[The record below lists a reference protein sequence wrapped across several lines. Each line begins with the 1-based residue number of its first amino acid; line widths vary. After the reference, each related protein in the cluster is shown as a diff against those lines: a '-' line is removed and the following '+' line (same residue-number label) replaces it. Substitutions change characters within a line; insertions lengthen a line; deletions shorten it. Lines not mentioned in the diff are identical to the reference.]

1 MLLTDAAK
9 EFEFNCQCRKLSDKT
24 IRNYGKLIGYLLD
37 YLKEQHKVLCLED
50 VRPMCIKA
58 YLMMLQERGAKPQY
72 INDQL
77 KAFKVLFRYLYEEGY
92 TDSILTERIKNVK
105 QPKTIIKTFTEQEVK
120 KLTEYYS
127 GHTFMEVRNRL
138 MLMTFFDTGIR
149 VSELI
154 DLKLSQVKD
163 EYILIHGKGDKER
176 VVPKS
181 PLLNKWMFKYLNT
194 RKNFFAYRRV
204 PDNVFLSR
212 NGRRDTPCYQDS
224 WQGRRREQR
233 YSRQSAHL
241 PPHLRADAVEER
253 TGLVQPVPLD
263 GALQHFH
270 HTAVSGRT
278 ARLRG
283 AERLQG
289 YWDFDEFVNVLLS
302 LIVHSKNFFD
312 CPPHILGTRGV

>member
-50 VRPMCIKA
+50 VQPMYIKA

-120 KLTEYYS
+120 KMTEYYS

-154 DLKLSQVKD
+154 NLKLSQVKD

-181 PLLNKWMFKYLNT
+181 PLLNKWMFKYLST
-194 RKNFFAYRRV
+194 RENFFAYRRV
-204 PDNVFLSR
+204 PENVFLSR
-212 NGRRDTPCYQDS
+212 NGRPMTTEAIHRVIKIAGKAVGVSKDIRVSPHTC
-224 WQGRRREQR
+224 R
-233 YSRQSAHL
+233 H
-241 PPHLRADAVEER
+241 HLRADAVEER
-253 TGLVQPVPLD
+253 TGLVQPISLD

-283 AERLQG
+283 VERLQG
-289 YWDFDEFVNVLLS
+289 YRNFDEL
-302 LIVHSKNFFD
+302 
-312 CPPHILGTRGV
+312 

>member
-50 VRPMCIKA
+50 VRPMYIKA

-120 KLTEYYS
+120 KMTEYYS

-181 PLLNKWMFKYLNT
+181 PLLNKWMFKYLST
-194 RKNFFAYRRV
+194 RENFFAYRRI
-204 PDNVFLSR
+204 PENVFLSR
-212 NGRRDTPCYQDS
+212 NGRPMTTEAIHRVIKIAGKAVGVSRDIRVSPHTCRHTFAQMQLKNGLDLYS
-224 WQGRRREQR
+224 LSRLMGHSNISITQR
-233 YSRQSAHL
+233 YL
-241 PPHLRADAVEER
+241 EGLRDFEVLNACTA
-253 TGLVQPVPLD
+253 TG
-263 GALQHFH
+263 
-270 HTAVSGRT
+270 
-278 ARLRG
+278 
-283 AERLQG
+283 
-289 YWDFDEFVNVLLS
+289 
-302 LIVHSKNFFD
+302 
-312 CPPHILGTRGV
+312 ILMNL

>member
-50 VRPMCIKA
+50 VRPMYIKA

-120 KLTEYYS
+120 KMTEYYS

-181 PLLNKWMFKYLNT
+181 PLLNKWMFKYLST
-194 RKNFFAYRRV
+194 RENFFAYRRV
-204 PDNVFLSR
+204 PENVFLSR
-212 NGRRDTPCYQDS
+212 NGRPMTTEAIHRVIKIAGKAVGVSRDIRVSPHTCRHTFAQMQLKNGLDLYS
-224 WQGRRREQR
+224 LSRLMGHSNISITQR
-233 YSRQSAHL
+233 YLEGLQDFEVLNACK
-241 PPHLRADAVEER
+241 A
-253 TGLVQPVPLD
+253 TG
-263 GALQHFH
+263 
-270 HTAVSGRT
+270 
-278 ARLRG
+278 
-283 AERLQG
+283 
-289 YWDFDEFVNVLLS
+289 
-302 LIVHSKNFFD
+302 
-312 CPPHILGTRGV
+312 ILMNL

>member
-50 VRPMCIKA
+50 ARPMYIKA

-120 KLTEYYS
+120 KMTEYYS

-181 PLLNKWMFKYLNT
+181 PLLNKWMFKYLST
-194 RKNFFAYRRV
+194 RENFFAYRRV
-204 PDNVFLSR
+204 PENVFLSR
-212 NGRRDTPCYQDS
+212 NGRPMTTEAIHRVIKIAGKAVGVSRDIRVSPHTCRHTFAQMQLKNGLDLYS
-224 WQGRRREQR
+224 LSRLMGHSNISITQR
-233 YSRQSAHL
+233 YL
-241 PPHLRADAVEER
+241 EGLRDFEVLNACKA
-253 TGLVQPVPLD
+253 TG
-263 GALQHFH
+263 
-270 HTAVSGRT
+270 
-278 ARLRG
+278 
-283 AERLQG
+283 
-289 YWDFDEFVNVLLS
+289 
-302 LIVHSKNFFD
+302 
-312 CPPHILGTRGV
+312 ILMNL

>member
-37 YLKEQHKVLCLED
+37 YLKKQHKVLCLED
-50 VRPMCIKA
+50 VRPMYIKA

-120 KLTEYYS
+120 KMTEYYS

-181 PLLNKWMFKYLNT
+181 PLLNKWMFKYLST
-194 RKNFFAYRRV
+194 RENFFAYRRV
-204 PDNVFLSR
+204 PENVFLSR
-212 NGRRDTPCYQDS
+212 NGRPMTTEAIHRVIKIAGKAVGVSRDIRVSPHTCRHTFAQMQLKNGLDLYS
-224 WQGRRREQR
+224 LSRLMGHSNISITQR
-233 YSRQSAHL
+233 YL
-241 PPHLRADAVEER
+241 EGLRDFEVLNACKA
-253 TGLVQPVPLD
+253 TG
-263 GALQHFH
+263 
-270 HTAVSGRT
+270 
-278 ARLRG
+278 
-283 AERLQG
+283 
-289 YWDFDEFVNVLLS
+289 
-302 LIVHSKNFFD
+302 
-312 CPPHILGTRGV
+312 ILMNL

>member
-50 VRPMCIKA
+50 VQPMYIKA

-120 KLTEYYS
+120 KMTEYYS

-154 DLKLSQVKD
+154 NLKLSQVKD

-181 PLLNKWMFKYLNT
+181 PLLNKWMFKYLST
-194 RKNFFAYRRV
+194 RENFFAYRRV
-204 PDNVFLSR
+204 PENVFLSR
-212 NGRRDTPCYQDS
+212 NGRPMTTEAIHRVIKIAGKAVGVSKDIRVSPHTCRHTFAQMQLKNGLDLYS
-224 WQGRRREQR
+224 LSRLMGHYNISITQR
-233 YSRQSAHL
+233 YL
-241 PPHLRADAVEER
+241 EGLRDFEVLNACKA
-253 TGLVQPVPLD
+253 TG
-263 GALQHFH
+263 
-270 HTAVSGRT
+270 
-278 ARLRG
+278 
-283 AERLQG
+283 
-289 YWDFDEFVNVLLS
+289 
-302 LIVHSKNFFD
+302 
-312 CPPHILGTRGV
+312 ILMNL

>member
-50 VRPMCIKA
+50 VRPMYIKA

-120 KLTEYYS
+120 KMTEYYS
-127 GHTFMEVRNRL
+127 GHTFIEVRNRL

-181 PLLNKWMFKYLNT
+181 PLLNKWMFKYLST
-194 RKNFFAYRRV
+194 RENFFAYRRV
-204 PDNVFLSR
+204 PENVFLSR
-212 NGRRDTPCYQDS
+212 NGRPMTTEAIHRVIKIAGKAVGVSRDIRVSPHTCRHTFAQMQLKNGLDLYS
-224 WQGRRREQR
+224 LSRLMGHSSISITQR
-233 YSRQSAHL
+233 YL
-241 PPHLRADAVEER
+241 EGLRDFEVLNACKA
-253 TGLVQPVPLD
+253 TG
-263 GALQHFH
+263 
-270 HTAVSGRT
+270 
-278 ARLRG
+278 
-283 AERLQG
+283 
-289 YWDFDEFVNVLLS
+289 
-302 LIVHSKNFFD
+302 
-312 CPPHILGTRGV
+312 ILMNL

>member
-1 MLLTDAAK
+1 
-9 EFEFNCQCRKLSDKT
+9 
-24 IRNYGKLIGYLLD
+24 
-37 YLKEQHKVLCLED
+37 
-50 VRPMCIKA
+50 
-58 YLMMLQERGAKPQY
+58 MLQERGAKPQY

-194 RKNFFAYRRV
+194 RENFFAYRRV
-204 PDNVFLSR
+204 PENVFLSR
-212 NGRRDTPCYQDS
+212 NGRPMTTEAIHRVIKIAGKAVGVSRDIRVSPHTCRHTFAQMQLKNGLDLYS
-224 WQGRRREQR
+224 LSRLMGHSSISITQR
-233 YSRQSAHL
+233 YL
-241 PPHLRADAVEER
+241 EGLRDFEVLNACKA
-253 TGLVQPVPLD
+253 TG
-263 GALQHFH
+263 
-270 HTAVSGRT
+270 
-278 ARLRG
+278 
-283 AERLQG
+283 
-289 YWDFDEFVNVLLS
+289 
-302 LIVHSKNFFD
+302 
-312 CPPHILGTRGV
+312 ILMNL

>member
-50 VRPMCIKA
+50 VRPMYIKA

-105 QPKTIIKTFTEQEVK
+105 QPKAIIKTFTEQEVK

-194 RKNFFAYRRV
+194 RENFFAYRRV
-204 PDNVFLSR
+204 PENVFLSR
-212 NGRRDTPCYQDS
+212 NGRPMTTEAIHRVIKIAGKAVGVSRDIRVSPHTCRHTFAQMQLKNGLDLYS
-224 WQGRRREQR
+224 LSRLMGHSNISITQR
-233 YSRQSAHL
+233 YL
-241 PPHLRADAVEER
+241 EGLRDFEVLNACKA
-253 TGLVQPVPLD
+253 TG
-263 GALQHFH
+263 
-270 HTAVSGRT
+270 
-278 ARLRG
+278 
-283 AERLQG
+283 
-289 YWDFDEFVNVLLS
+289 
-302 LIVHSKNFFD
+302 
-312 CPPHILGTRGV
+312 ILMNL

>member
-50 VRPMCIKA
+50 VRPMYIKA

-120 KLTEYYS
+120 KMTEYYS

-181 PLLNKWMFKYLNT
+181 PLLNKWMFKYLST
-194 RKNFFAYRRV
+194 RENFFAYRRV
-204 PDNVFLSR
+204 PENVFLSR
-212 NGRRDTPCYQDS
+212 NGRPMTTEAIHRVIKIAGKAVGVSRDIRVSPHTCRHTFAQMQLKNGLDLYS
-224 WQGRRREQR
+224 LSRLMGHYSISITQR
-233 YSRQSAHL
+233 YL
-241 PPHLRADAVEER
+241 EGLRDFEVLNACKA
-253 TGLVQPVPLD
+253 TG
-263 GALQHFH
+263 
-270 HTAVSGRT
+270 
-278 ARLRG
+278 
-283 AERLQG
+283 
-289 YWDFDEFVNVLLS
+289 
-302 LIVHSKNFFD
+302 
-312 CPPHILGTRGV
+312 ILMNL

>member
-50 VRPMCIKA
+50 VQPMYIKA

-120 KLTEYYS
+120 KMTEYYS

-138 MLMTFFDTGIR
+138 MLMMFFDTGIR

-154 DLKLSQVKD
+154 NLKLSQVKD

-181 PLLNKWMFKYLNT
+181 PLLNKWMFKYLST
-194 RKNFFAYRRV
+194 RENFFAYRRV
-204 PDNVFLSR
+204 PENVFLSR
-212 NGRRDTPCYQDS
+212 NGRPMTTEAIHRVIKIAGKAVGVSKDIRVSPHTCRHTFAQMQLKNGLDLYS
-224 WQGRRREQR
+224 LSRLMGHSNISITQR
-233 YSRQSAHL
+233 YL
-241 PPHLRADAVEER
+241 EGLRDFEVLNACKA
-253 TGLVQPVPLD
+253 TG
-263 GALQHFH
+263 
-270 HTAVSGRT
+270 
-278 ARLRG
+278 
-283 AERLQG
+283 
-289 YWDFDEFVNVLLS
+289 
-302 LIVHSKNFFD
+302 
-312 CPPHILGTRGV
+312 ILMNL

>member
-50 VRPMCIKA
+50 VRPMYIKA
-58 YLMMLQERGAKPQY
+58 YLMILQERGAKPQY

-194 RKNFFAYRRV
+194 RENFFAYRRV
-204 PDNVFLSR
+204 PENVFLSR
-212 NGRRDTPCYQDS
+212 NGRPMTTEAIHRVIKIAGKAVGVSRDIRVSPHTCRHTFAQMQLKNGLDLYS
-224 WQGRRREQR
+224 LSRLMGHSNISITQR
-233 YSRQSAHL
+233 YL
-241 PPHLRADAVEER
+241 EGLRDFEVLNACKA
-253 TGLVQPVPLD
+253 TG
-263 GALQHFH
+263 
-270 HTAVSGRT
+270 
-278 ARLRG
+278 
-283 AERLQG
+283 
-289 YWDFDEFVNVLLS
+289 
-302 LIVHSKNFFD
+302 
-312 CPPHILGTRGV
+312 ILMNL

>member
-24 IRNYGKLIGYLLD
+24 IRNYGRLIGYLLD

-50 VRPMCIKA
+50 VRPMYIKA

-120 KLTEYYS
+120 KMTEYYS

-181 PLLNKWMFKYLNT
+181 PLLNKWMFKYLST
-194 RKNFFAYRRV
+194 RENFFAYRRV
-204 PDNVFLSR
+204 PENVFLSR
-212 NGRRDTPCYQDS
+212 NGRPMTTEAIHRVIKIAGKAVGVSRDIRVSPHTCRHTFAQMQLKNGLDLYS
-224 WQGRRREQR
+224 LSRLMGHSSISITQR
-233 YSRQSAHL
+233 YL
-241 PPHLRADAVEER
+241 EGLRDFEVLNACKA
-253 TGLVQPVPLD
+253 TG
-263 GALQHFH
+263 
-270 HTAVSGRT
+270 
-278 ARLRG
+278 
-283 AERLQG
+283 
-289 YWDFDEFVNVLLS
+289 
-302 LIVHSKNFFD
+302 
-312 CPPHILGTRGV
+312 ILMNL

>member
-50 VRPMCIKA
+50 VRPMYIKA

-194 RKNFFAYRRV
+194 RENFFAYRRV
-204 PDNVFLSR
+204 PENVFLSR
-212 NGRRDTPCYQDS
+212 NGRPMTTESIHRVIKIAGKAVGVSRDIRVSPHTSRHTFAQMQLKNGLDLYS
-224 WQGRRREQR
+224 LSRLMGHSNISITQR
-233 YSRQSAHL
+233 YL
-241 PPHLRADAVEER
+241 EGLRDFEVLNACKA
-253 TGLVQPVPLD
+253 TG
-263 GALQHFH
+263 
-270 HTAVSGRT
+270 
-278 ARLRG
+278 
-283 AERLQG
+283 
-289 YWDFDEFVNVLLS
+289 
-302 LIVHSKNFFD
+302 
-312 CPPHILGTRGV
+312 ILMNL

>member
-50 VRPMCIKA
+50 VRPMYIKA

-120 KLTEYYS
+120 KLTKYYS

-181 PLLNKWMFKYLNT
+181 PLLNKWMFKYLST
-194 RKNFFAYRRV
+194 RENFFAYRRV
-204 PDNVFLSR
+204 PENVFLSR
-212 NGRRDTPCYQDS
+212 NGRPMTTEAIHRVIKIAGKAVGVSKDIRVSPHTCRHTFAQMQLKNGLDLYS
-224 WQGRRREQR
+224 LSRLMGHSNISITQR
-233 YSRQSAHL
+233 YL
-241 PPHLRADAVEER
+241 EGLRDFEVLNACKA
-253 TGLVQPVPLD
+253 TG
-263 GALQHFH
+263 
-270 HTAVSGRT
+270 
-278 ARLRG
+278 
-283 AERLQG
+283 
-289 YWDFDEFVNVLLS
+289 
-302 LIVHSKNFFD
+302 
-312 CPPHILGTRGV
+312 ILMNL

>member
-120 KLTEYYS
+120 KMTEYYS

-194 RKNFFAYRRV
+194 RENFFAYRRV
-204 PDNVFLSR
+204 PENVFLSR
-212 NGRRDTPCYQDS
+212 NGRPMTTEAIHRVIKIAGKAVGVSRDIRVSPHTCRHTFAQMQLKNGLDLYS
-224 WQGRRREQR
+224 LSRLMGHSSISITQR
-233 YSRQSAHL
+233 YL
-241 PPHLRADAVEER
+241 EGLRDFEVLNACKA
-253 TGLVQPVPLD
+253 TG
-263 GALQHFH
+263 
-270 HTAVSGRT
+270 
-278 ARLRG
+278 
-283 AERLQG
+283 
-289 YWDFDEFVNVLLS
+289 
-302 LIVHSKNFFD
+302 
-312 CPPHILGTRGV
+312 ILMNL

>member
-50 VRPMCIKA
+50 VRPMYIKA
-58 YLMMLQERGAKPQY
+58 YLMMVQERGAKPQY

-120 KLTEYYS
+120 KMTEYYS

-181 PLLNKWMFKYLNT
+181 PLLNKWMFKYLST
-194 RKNFFAYRRV
+194 RENFFAYRRV
-204 PDNVFLSR
+204 PENVFLSR
-212 NGRRDTPCYQDS
+212 NGRPMTTEAIHRVIKIAGKAVGVSRDIRVSPHTCRHTFAQMQLKNGLDLYS
-224 WQGRRREQR
+224 LSRLMGHSSISITQR
-233 YSRQSAHL
+233 YL
-241 PPHLRADAVEER
+241 EGLRDFEVLNACKA
-253 TGLVQPVPLD
+253 TG
-263 GALQHFH
+263 
-270 HTAVSGRT
+270 
-278 ARLRG
+278 
-283 AERLQG
+283 
-289 YWDFDEFVNVLLS
+289 
-302 LIVHSKNFFD
+302 
-312 CPPHILGTRGV
+312 ILMNL

>member
-9 EFEFNCQCRKLSDKT
+9 KFEFNCQCRKLSDKT

-50 VRPMCIKA
+50 VRPMYIKA

-120 KLTEYYS
+120 KMTEYYS

-181 PLLNKWMFKYLNT
+181 PLLNKWMFKYLST
-194 RKNFFAYRRV
+194 RENFFAYRRV
-204 PDNVFLSR
+204 PENVFLSR
-212 NGRRDTPCYQDS
+212 NGRAMTTEAIHRVIKIAGKAVGVSRDIRVSPHTCRHTFAQMQLKNGLDLYS
-224 WQGRRREQR
+224 LSRLMGHSNISITQR
-233 YSRQSAHL
+233 YL
-241 PPHLRADAVEER
+241 EGLRDFEVLNACKA
-253 TGLVQPVPLD
+253 TG
-263 GALQHFH
+263 
-270 HTAVSGRT
+270 
-278 ARLRG
+278 
-283 AERLQG
+283 
-289 YWDFDEFVNVLLS
+289 
-302 LIVHSKNFFD
+302 
-312 CPPHILGTRGV
+312 ILMNL

>member
-50 VRPMCIKA
+50 VRPMYIKA

-163 EYILIHGKGDKER
+163 EYILIHGTGDKER

-204 PDNVFLSR
+204 PENVFLSR
-212 NGRRDTPCYQDS
+212 NGRPMTTEAIHRVIKIAGKAVGVSRDIRVSPHTCRHTFAQMQLKNGLDLYS
-224 WQGRRREQR
+224 LSRLMGHSNISITQR
-233 YSRQSAHL
+233 YL
-241 PPHLRADAVEER
+241 EGLRDFEVLNACKA
-253 TGLVQPVPLD
+253 TG
-263 GALQHFH
+263 
-270 HTAVSGRT
+270 
-278 ARLRG
+278 
-283 AERLQG
+283 
-289 YWDFDEFVNVLLS
+289 
-302 LIVHSKNFFD
+302 
-312 CPPHILGTRGV
+312 ILMNL

>member
-50 VRPMCIKA
+50 VRPMYIKA

-120 KLTEYYS
+120 KMTEYYS

-163 EYILIHGKGDKER
+163 EYLLIHGKGDKER

-181 PLLNKWMFKYLNT
+181 PLLNKWMFKYLST
-194 RKNFFAYRRV
+194 RENFFAYRRV
-204 PDNVFLSR
+204 PENVFLSR
-212 NGRRDTPCYQDS
+212 NGRPMTTEAIHRVIKIAGKAVGVSRDIRVSPHTCRHTFAQMQLKNGLDLYS
-224 WQGRRREQR
+224 LSRLMGHSSISITQR
-233 YSRQSAHL
+233 YL
-241 PPHLRADAVEER
+241 EGLRDFEVLNACKA
-253 TGLVQPVPLD
+253 TG
-263 GALQHFH
+263 
-270 HTAVSGRT
+270 
-278 ARLRG
+278 
-283 AERLQG
+283 
-289 YWDFDEFVNVLLS
+289 
-302 LIVHSKNFFD
+302 
-312 CPPHILGTRGV
+312 ILMNL

>member
-50 VRPMCIKA
+50 VRPMYIKA

-120 KLTEYYS
+120 KMTEYYS

-181 PLLNKWMFKYLNT
+181 PLLNKWMFKYLST
-194 RKNFFAYRRV
+194 RENFFAYRRV
-204 PDNVFLSR
+204 PENVFLSR
-212 NGRRDTPCYQDS
+212 NGRPMTTEAIHRVIKIAGKAVGVSRDIRVSPHTCRHTFAQMQLKNGLDLYS
-224 WQGRRREQR
+224 LSRLMGHSNISITQR
-233 YSRQSAHL
+233 Y
-241 PPHLRADAVEER
+241 PEGLRDFEVLNACKA
-253 TGLVQPVPLD
+253 TG
-263 GALQHFH
+263 
-270 HTAVSGRT
+270 
-278 ARLRG
+278 
-283 AERLQG
+283 
-289 YWDFDEFVNVLLS
+289 
-302 LIVHSKNFFD
+302 
-312 CPPHILGTRGV
+312 ILMNL

>member
-50 VRPMCIKA
+50 VRPMYIKA

-120 KLTEYYS
+120 KMTKYYS

-181 PLLNKWMFKYLNT
+181 PLLNKWMFKYLST
-194 RKNFFAYRRV
+194 RENFFAYRRV
-204 PDNVFLSR
+204 PENVFLSR
-212 NGRRDTPCYQDS
+212 NGRPMTTEAIHRVIKIAGKAVGVSRDIRVSPHTCRHTFAQMQLKNGLDLYS
-224 WQGRRREQR
+224 LSRLMGHSNISITQR
-233 YSRQSAHL
+233 YL
-241 PPHLRADAVEER
+241 EGLRDFEVLNACKA
-253 TGLVQPVPLD
+253 TG
-263 GALQHFH
+263 
-270 HTAVSGRT
+270 
-278 ARLRG
+278 
-283 AERLQG
+283 
-289 YWDFDEFVNVLLS
+289 
-302 LIVHSKNFFD
+302 
-312 CPPHILGTRGV
+312 ILMNL

>member
-50 VRPMCIKA
+50 VQPMYIKA

-120 KLTEYYS
+120 KMTEYYS

-154 DLKLSQVKD
+154 NLKLSQVKD

-181 PLLNKWMFKYLNT
+181 PLLNKWMFKYTRELLCLSPRT
-194 RKNFFAYRRV
+194 RKCVPQPQRQTYDYR
-204 PDNVFLSR
+204 S
-212 NGRRDTPCYQDS
+212 DTPCYQDS

-253 TGLVQPVPLD
+253 TGLVQPISLD

-283 AERLQG
+283 VERLQG
-289 YWDFDEFVNVLLS
+289 YRNFDEFVRYIN
-302 LIVHSKNFFD
+302 IF
-312 CPPHILGTRGV
+312 

>member
-50 VRPMCIKA
+50 VRPMYIKA

-120 KLTEYYS
+120 KMTEYYS

-181 PLLNKWMFKYLNT
+181 PLLNKWMFKYLST
-194 RKNFFAYRRV
+194 RENFFAYRRV
-204 PDNVFLSR
+204 PENVFLSR
-212 NGRRDTPCYQDS
+212 NGRPMTTEAIHRVIKIAGKAVAVSRDIRVSPHTCRHTFAQMQLKNGLDLYS
-224 WQGRRREQR
+224 LSRLMGHSNISITQR
-233 YSRQSAHL
+233 YL
-241 PPHLRADAVEER
+241 EGLRDFEVLNACKA
-253 TGLVQPVPLD
+253 TG
-263 GALQHFH
+263 
-270 HTAVSGRT
+270 
-278 ARLRG
+278 
-283 AERLQG
+283 
-289 YWDFDEFVNVLLS
+289 
-302 LIVHSKNFFD
+302 
-312 CPPHILGTRGV
+312 ILMNL

>member
-50 VRPMCIKA
+50 VQPMYIKA

-120 KLTEYYS
+120 KMTEYYS

-154 DLKLSQVKD
+154 NLKLSQVKD

-181 PLLNKWMFKYLNT
+181 HLLNKWMFKYLST
-194 RKNFFAYRRV
+194 RENFFAYRRV
-204 PDNVFLSR
+204 PENVFLSR
-212 NGRRDTPCYQDS
+212 NGRPMTTEAIHRVIKIAGKAVGVSKDIRVSPHTCRHTFAQMQLKNGLDLYS
-224 WQGRRREQR
+224 LSRLMGHSNISITQR
-233 YSRQSAHL
+233 YL
-241 PPHLRADAVEER
+241 EGLRDFEVLNACKA
-253 TGLVQPVPLD
+253 TG
-263 GALQHFH
+263 
-270 HTAVSGRT
+270 
-278 ARLRG
+278 
-283 AERLQG
+283 
-289 YWDFDEFVNVLLS
+289 
-302 LIVHSKNFFD
+302 
-312 CPPHILGTRGV
+312 ILMNL

>member
-50 VRPMCIKA
+50 VRPMYIKA

-194 RKNFFAYRRV
+194 RENFFAYRRV
-204 PDNVFLSR
+204 PENVFLSR
-212 NGRRDTPCYQDS
+212 NGRPMTTEAIHRVIKIAGKAVGVSRDIRVSPHTCRHTFAQMQLKNGLDLYS
-224 WQGRRREQR
+224 LSRLMGHSSISITQR
-233 YSRQSAHL
+233 YL
-241 PPHLRADAVEER
+241 EGLRDFEVLNACKA
-253 TGLVQPVPLD
+253 TG
-263 GALQHFH
+263 
-270 HTAVSGRT
+270 
-278 ARLRG
+278 
-283 AERLQG
+283 
-289 YWDFDEFVNVLLS
+289 
-302 LIVHSKNFFD
+302 
-312 CPPHILGTRGV
+312 ILMNL

>member
-24 IRNYGKLIGYLLD
+24 MRNYGKLIGYLLD

-50 VRPMCIKA
+50 VRPMYIKA

-194 RKNFFAYRRV
+194 RENFFAYRRV
-204 PDNVFLSR
+204 PENVFLSR
-212 NGRRDTPCYQDS
+212 NGRPMTTEAIHRVIKIAGKAVGVSRDIRVSPHTCRHTFAQMQLKNGLDLYS
-224 WQGRRREQR
+224 LSRLMGHSNISITQR
-233 YSRQSAHL
+233 YL
-241 PPHLRADAVEER
+241 EGLRDFEVLNACKA
-253 TGLVQPVPLD
+253 TG
-263 GALQHFH
+263 
-270 HTAVSGRT
+270 
-278 ARLRG
+278 
-283 AERLQG
+283 
-289 YWDFDEFVNVLLS
+289 
-302 LIVHSKNFFD
+302 
-312 CPPHILGTRGV
+312 ILMNL

>member
-24 IRNYGKLIGYLLD
+24 IRNYVKLIGYLLD

-50 VRPMCIKA
+50 VRPMYIKA

-120 KLTEYYS
+120 KMTEYYS

-181 PLLNKWMFKYLNT
+181 PLLNKWMFKYLST
-194 RKNFFAYRRV
+194 RGNFFAYRRV
-204 PDNVFLSR
+204 PENVFLSR
-212 NGRRDTPCYQDS
+212 NGRPMTTEAIHRVIKIAGKAVGVSRDIRVSPHTCRHTFAQMQLKNGLDLYS
-224 WQGRRREQR
+224 LSRLMGHSNISITQR
-233 YSRQSAHL
+233 YL
-241 PPHLRADAVEER
+241 EGLRDFEVLNACKA
-253 TGLVQPVPLD
+253 TG
-263 GALQHFH
+263 
-270 HTAVSGRT
+270 
-278 ARLRG
+278 
-283 AERLQG
+283 
-289 YWDFDEFVNVLLS
+289 
-302 LIVHSKNFFD
+302 
-312 CPPHILGTRGV
+312 ILMNL

>member
-24 IRNYGKLIGYLLD
+24 IWNYGKLIGYLLD

-50 VRPMCIKA
+50 VRPMYIKA

-120 KLTEYYS
+120 KMTEYYS

-181 PLLNKWMFKYLNT
+181 PLLNKWMFKYLST
-194 RKNFFAYRRV
+194 RENYFAYRRV
-204 PDNVFLSR
+204 PENVFLSR
-212 NGRRDTPCYQDS
+212 NGRPMTTEAIHRVIKIAGKAVGVSRDIRVSPHTCRHTFAQMQLKNGLDLYS
-224 WQGRRREQR
+224 LSRLMGHSNISITQR
-233 YSRQSAHL
+233 YL
-241 PPHLRADAVEER
+241 EGLRDFEVLNACKA
-253 TGLVQPVPLD
+253 TG
-263 GALQHFH
+263 
-270 HTAVSGRT
+270 
-278 ARLRG
+278 
-283 AERLQG
+283 
-289 YWDFDEFVNVLLS
+289 
-302 LIVHSKNFFD
+302 
-312 CPPHILGTRGV
+312 ILMNL

>member
-120 KLTEYYS
+120 KMTEYYS

-163 EYILIHGKGDKER
+163 KYILIHGKGDKER

-181 PLLNKWMFKYLNT
+181 PLLNKWMFKYLST
-194 RKNFFAYRRV
+194 RENFFAYRRV
-204 PDNVFLSR
+204 PENVFLSR
-212 NGRRDTPCYQDS
+212 NGRPMTTEAIHRVIKIAGKAVGVSRDIRVSPHTCRHTFAQMQLKNGLDLYS
-224 WQGRRREQR
+224 LSRLMGHSSISITQR
-233 YSRQSAHL
+233 YL
-241 PPHLRADAVEER
+241 EGLRDFEVLNACKA
-253 TGLVQPVPLD
+253 TG
-263 GALQHFH
+263 
-270 HTAVSGRT
+270 
-278 ARLRG
+278 
-283 AERLQG
+283 
-289 YWDFDEFVNVLLS
+289 
-302 LIVHSKNFFD
+302 
-312 CPPHILGTRGV
+312 ILMNL

>member
-24 IRNYGKLIGYLLD
+24 IHNYGKLIGYLLD

-50 VRPMCIKA
+50 VRPMYIKA

-120 KLTEYYS
+120 KMTEYYS

-181 PLLNKWMFKYLNT
+181 PLLNKWMFKYLST
-194 RKNFFAYRRV
+194 RENFFAYRRV
-204 PDNVFLSR
+204 PENVFLSR
-212 NGRRDTPCYQDS
+212 NGRPMTTK
-224 WQGRRREQR
+224 E
-233 YSRQSAHL
+233 
-241 PPHLRADAVEER
+241 
-253 TGLVQPVPLD
+253 
-263 GALQHFH
+263 
-270 HTAVSGRT
+270 
-278 ARLRG
+278 
-283 AERLQG
+283 
-289 YWDFDEFVNVLLS
+289 
-302 LIVHSKNFFD
+302 
-312 CPPHILGTRGV
+312 

>member
-50 VRPMCIKA
+50 VQPMYIKA

-120 KLTEYYS
+120 EMTEYYS

-154 DLKLSQVKD
+154 NLKLSQVKD

-181 PLLNKWMFKYLNT
+181 PLLNKWMFKYLST
-194 RKNFFAYRRV
+194 RENFFAYRRV
-204 PDNVFLSR
+204 PENVFLSR
-212 NGRRDTPCYQDS
+212 NGRPMTTEAIHRVIKIAGKAVGVSKDIRVSPHTCRHTFAQMQLKNGLDLYS
-224 WQGRRREQR
+224 LSRLMGHSNISITQR
-233 YSRQSAHL
+233 YL
-241 PPHLRADAVEER
+241 EGLRDFEVLNACKA
-253 TGLVQPVPLD
+253 TG
-263 GALQHFH
+263 
-270 HTAVSGRT
+270 
-278 ARLRG
+278 
-283 AERLQG
+283 
-289 YWDFDEFVNVLLS
+289 
-302 LIVHSKNFFD
+302 
-312 CPPHILGTRGV
+312 ILMNL

>member
-50 VRPMCIKA
+50 VRPMYIKA

-181 PLLNKWMFKYLNT
+181 PLLNKWMFKYLST
-194 RKNFFAYRRV
+194 RENFFAYRRV
-204 PDNVFLSR
+204 PENVFLSR
-212 NGRRDTPCYQDS
+212 NGRPMTTEAIHRVIKIAGKAVGVSRDIRVSPHTCRHTFAQMQLKNGLDLYS
-224 WQGRRREQR
+224 LSRLMGHSSISITQR
-233 YSRQSAHL
+233 YL
-241 PPHLRADAVEER
+241 EGLRDFEVLNACKA
-253 TGLVQPVPLD
+253 TG
-263 GALQHFH
+263 
-270 HTAVSGRT
+270 
-278 ARLRG
+278 
-283 AERLQG
+283 
-289 YWDFDEFVNVLLS
+289 
-302 LIVHSKNFFD
+302 
-312 CPPHILGTRGV
+312 ILMNL